1 MVVVVGRCPRP
12 RGKLYSYDD
21 QSLLADRQQT
31 RKRCQRDHRK
41 RRISVAGKLFVA
53 KSSWTFEE
61 PLGQE
66 QQCCAGRFFCYI
78 PKLHTYI

>member
-1 MVVVVGRCPRP
+1 MVVIVGRCPRP

-21 QSLLADRQQT
+21 QSLLADRHSEQA

-53 KSSWTFEE
+53 KSSWTFGEL
-61 PLGQE
+61 LGQV
-66 QQCCAGRFFCYI
+66 QQCCSGSSCYI
-78 PKLHTYI
+78 PKPHT